1 MEAKEVTFEDK
12 QKAAY
17 AFLDA
22 YYTRADFGYDVKRW
36 RPEDV
41 TQTIIDIVEQMGN
54 DIYTNTKVLAVASEI
69 FKKLASFMTN
79 GTGFLISLYIT
90 GIAGSSKDIKKI
102 METTRDNITKDIA
115 IYKKNKLAWA
125 VVTQVMA
132 REKGNIELAFL
143 GFM

>member
-1 MEAKEVTFEDK
+1 MEAQELTFEQK
-12 QKAAY
+12 QAEAY

-36 RPEDV
+36 KPEDV
-41 TQTIIDIVEQMGN
+41 TQMIIDIVEQMGN

-69 FKKLASFMTN
+69 FKKLASFMSN
-79 GTGFLISLYIT
+79 GTGFLLSLYIT
-90 GIAGSSKDIKKI
+90 GIAGSSKNNKEI

-115 IYKKNKLAWA
+115 IYKNNKLAWA

>member
-1 MEAKEVTFEDK
+1 MEAKEVTFEQK
-12 QKAAY
+12 QAEAY

-36 RPEDV
+36 KPEDV
-41 TQTIIDIVEQMGN
+41 TQMIIDIVEQMGN

-69 FKKLASFMTN
+69 FKKLASFMSN
-79 GTGFLISLYIT
+79 GTGFLLSLYIT

>member
-1 MEAKEVTFEDK
+1 MEAKEVTFEQK
-12 QKAAY
+12 QAEAY

-41 TQTIIDIVEQMGN
+41 TQTIIDIVDQMGN

-132 REKGNIELAFL
+132 REKGNTELAFL

>member
-1 MEAKEVTFEDK
+1 MEAKEVTFEQK
-12 QKAAY
+12 QAEAY

-102 METTRDNITKDIA
+102 METTRDNITKDS
-115 IYKKNKLAWA
+115 
-125 VVTQVMA
+125 
-132 REKGNIELAFL
+132 
-143 GFM
+143 

>member
-1 MEAKEVTFEDK
+1 
-12 QKAAY
+12 
-17 AFLDA
+17 
-22 YYTRADFGYDVKRW
+22 
-36 RPEDV
+36 
-41 TQTIIDIVEQMGN
+41 
-54 DIYTNTKVLAVASEI
+54 
-69 FKKLASFMTN
+69 MTN

-132 REKGNIELAFL
+132 REKGNNIELAFL

>member
-1 MEAKEVTFEDK
+1 MEAKEVTFEQK
-12 QKAAY
+12 QAEAY

-41 TQTIIDIVEQMGN
+41 TQTIIDIVEQRGN

>member
-1 MEAKEVTFEDK
+1 MEAKEVTFEQK
-12 QKAAY
+12 QAEAY

-41 TQTIIDIVEQMGN
+41 TQTIIDIVDQMGN

-90 GIAGSSKDIKKI
+90 GIAGSTKDIKKI
-102 METTRDNITKDIA
+102 METTRDSITKDIA

>member
-1 MEAKEVTFEDK
+1 MEAQELTFEQK
-12 QKAAY
+12 QAEAY

-36 RPEDV
+36 KPEDV

-69 FKKLASFMTN
+69 FKKLASFMSN
-79 GTGFLISLYIT
+79 GTGFLLSLYIT
-90 GIAGSSKDIKKI
+90 GIAGSSKNNKEI

-115 IYKKNKLAWA
+115 IYKNNKLAWA

>member
-1 MEAKEVTFEDK
+1 MEAKEVTFEQK
-12 QKAAY
+12 QAEAY